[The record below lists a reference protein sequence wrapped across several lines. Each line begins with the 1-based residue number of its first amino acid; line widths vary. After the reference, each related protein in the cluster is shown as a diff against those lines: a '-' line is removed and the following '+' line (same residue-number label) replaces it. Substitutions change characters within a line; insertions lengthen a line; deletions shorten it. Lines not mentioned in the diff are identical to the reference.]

1 MQMMRM
7 SNAADFVIGL
17 IVGLLGTVVVGAL
30 VVAIGYVFVLVI
42 QWVGPNSIICI
53 AVAAWMLY
61 CLRHE
66 IIFLGRSVRERFGKD
81 KNEEVIH
88 GNEGA
93 WG

>member
-1 MQMMRM
+1 MRM

-17 IVGLLGTVVVGAL
+17 IVGLLGAVVVGAL
-30 VVAIGYVFVLVI
+30 VVAIGYVLVLVI

-53 AVAAWMLY
+53 AATAFILGY
-61 CLRHE
+61 LRHE
-66 IIFLGRSVRERFGKD
+66 IILLGRSVRDRFGKD
-81 KNEEVIH
+81 KDEEVIH